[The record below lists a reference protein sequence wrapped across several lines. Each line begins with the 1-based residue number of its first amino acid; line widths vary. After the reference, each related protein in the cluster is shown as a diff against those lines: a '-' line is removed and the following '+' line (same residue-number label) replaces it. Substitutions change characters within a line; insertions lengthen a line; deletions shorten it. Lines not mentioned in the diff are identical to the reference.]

1 MATLDEIEFLE
12 KVTEMQDKKWESKEK
27 MDAAVVVLI
36 MLACLTPLA
45 VLVYYIDNKIKELL
59 YIYRNIKYR

>member
-1 MATLDEIEFLE
+1 
-12 KVTEMQDKKWESKEK
+12 MQDKKWESKEK

-36 MLACLTPLA
+36 ILACLTPLA